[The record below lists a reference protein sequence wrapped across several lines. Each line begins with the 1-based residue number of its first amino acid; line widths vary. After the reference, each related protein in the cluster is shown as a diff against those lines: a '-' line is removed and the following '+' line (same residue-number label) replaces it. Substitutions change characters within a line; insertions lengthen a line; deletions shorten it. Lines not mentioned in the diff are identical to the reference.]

1 MSAKFRQLR
10 SRIWVLVRRNWRR
23 ALRLRQRV
31 RFSDEALNLL
41 LAGGVGVV
49 GGLVNLAFY
58 LCTEWLMGV
67 SLRQIGDPVEVSER
81 LEPWHRVL
89 ATSLGGLVAG
99 LVLWFG
105 LRLVGKQGTSN
116 LLEVVA
122 VGDGRL
128 PFRTSIIKALS
139 SVITIGSG
147 GSIGREGAITQLTA
161 MVASKLGQIA
171 DWPPYRLRLLV
182 ACGAAA
188 GIAAPYNAPIG
199 GAVFAALVV
208 LGNFS
213 MTMFAPLV
221 FASVIACVVSRS
233 FFGIDPWYQVPAFP
247 FTQVTQLPWFMVLG
261 VVSGLLG
268 IVFLKMLHVSEAWFR
283 RLPANLPAR
292 MALGGLIAGLIATKF
307 PEVWGNGYVGANR
320 ILHGHYLLLPLI
332 GLFLAKLTA
341 TLSTVGSGA
350 VGGVFTPTLFLGAAL
365 GSVCGQTLHDCG
377 LASTLPVAAFGL
389 VGMASVLAAT
399 TQSPLLAMILVFEIS
414 LNYSLMPAL
423 MLGSVM
429 SSIVA
434 RKLHPESIYAETLRL
449 KEVVAQRETDR
460 AGVATEQLVGEFMR
474 APVTP
479 VHETAT
485 LREMGDRFLSSPI
498 NFVPVVDQDQRLL
511 GVVALQDLKEFLGAG
526 QELNAVIAS
535 DVMRPPPRCLT
546 PSQQLT
552 DALPAVLASEMRN
565 IPVVNSFTEMKLV
578 GSVPRGEVLSLFSEA
593 IARAAPARS

>member
-1 MSAKFRQLR
+1 
-10 SRIWVLVRRNWRR
+10 
-23 ALRLRQRV
+23 
-31 RFSDEALNLL
+31 
-41 LAGGVGVV
+41 
-49 GGLVNLAFY
+49 
-58 LCTEWLMGV
+58 
-67 SLRQIGDPVEVSER
+67 
-81 LEPWHRVL
+81 
-89 ATSLGGLVAG
+89 
-99 LVLWFG
+99 
-105 LRLVGKQGTSN
+105 
-116 LLEVVA
+116 
-122 VGDGRL
+122 
-128 PFRTSIIKALS
+128 
-139 SVITIGSG
+139 
-147 GSIGREGAITQLTA
+147 
-161 MVASKLGQIA
+161 
-171 DWPPYRLRLLV
+171 
-182 ACGAAA
+182 
-188 GIAAPYNAPIG
+188 
-199 GAVFAALVV
+199 
-208 LGNFS
+208 
-213 MTMFAPLV
+213 
-221 FASVIACVVSRS
+221 
-233 FFGIDPWYQVPAFP
+233 
-247 FTQVTQLPWFMVLG
+247 
-261 VVSGLLG
+261 
-268 IVFLKMLHVSEAWFR
+268 
-283 RLPANLPAR
+283 
-292 MALGGLIAGLIATKF
+292 
-307 PEVWGNGYVGANR
+307 
-320 ILHGHYLLLPLI
+320 
-332 GLFLAKLTA
+332 LTA